1 MNLPSPLHANL
12 EPAIE
17 VRNLTKRY
25 QLGEVS
31 ISALN
36 GVSFSVERG
45 EFVAI
50 IGASGSGKSTLMN
63 LLGCLD
69 QPTLGQYRLEG
80 IAVRDLDE
88 DSLAHLRSLKLG
100 FVFQNYNLLS
110 RTTALENVELPLIYS
125 GVRGPER
132 EKAMRLL
139 RLVGLGDR
147 LDHYSTQLSG
157 GQQQRVA
164 IARALINEPSILLA
178 DEPTGNLDSK
188 TSLEI
193 LEVIRQLNLERG
205 LTVVLVT
212 HEREIAA
219 HADRIITLLDG
230 KIVSDV
236 PTIVS
241 ARKEL
246 LTPGTLAAHGT
257 QTDQTAEFVSSEVA
271 AHHNRTFIRMI
282 VKSAWTA
289 IDRNRLRSI
298 LTILGILIG
307 VTALIATVSVGRE
320 AEQRVRQQIEGLGTN
335 LLIVFPGATTS
346 SGASGGFGSRSTLTV
361 EDAEAISEG
370 APSVAYV
377 TYSNRQVAQV
387 VHHDRNWSTT
397 IEGVSASYLA
407 VRDWSIA
414 TGRNFLP
421 QEDLGGAQVC
431 ILGQTVARTLFDYSD
446 PIGST
451 IRIAGF
457 PLEVIGV
464 LTPKGR
470 TGFGQDQDDIVLLP
484 FNTAQARIV
493 GVTVPTTQ
501 ATNNNPIFNVSSNP
515 LGVVRKIANVVGA
528 IFVKSRSPELSQ
540 QAMAE
545 VEQILRRR
553 HRHRQSQLDDF
564 TVRNVNDLI
573 EVAQGTASALSLLLA
588 VVAAISLAVGGIG
601 IMNILLVSVT
611 ERTREIGIRMAIGAT
626 KAQILAQFL
635 VEAIMLSGIGGVG
648 GIVAGLAI
656 SIAVSVVAEWPIL
669 ISSAAVALGF
679 LFSVMIGIFF
689 GYYPA
694 LKASRLSVIQ
704 ALHFE

>member
-69 QPTLGQYRLEG
+69 QPTLGEYRLEG

-307 VTALIATVSVGRE
+307 VTALIATVSVSRE

-335 LLIVFPGATTS
+335 LLIVFPGASTS

-515 LGVVRKIANVVGA
+515 LGVARKIANVVGA